1 MSASTA
7 SITANQR
14 PITRRRAAEQNISAI
29 GSDLAAAAVVT
40 ESENREDRLTAGNTG
55 AAVLRNAT
63 KAQAQIP
70 TRKGAPSRKQ
80 ARARWLTVIRILTR
94 ILALMV
100 VSLGFVQMA
109 RWVVMNSDRDA
120 KDIAAISGDFEGK
133 FSEMEKFVKT
143 TMKAMQIQLHVVDQ
157 KFEDGISTVR
167 KEFDEKIEK
176 KGDELDLM
184 LKALGARNDVFEK
197 FMDEYG
203 SKNLLSKEEF
213 GDFFEKFKT
222 DRNKGSA
229 GDFSEVSLDDVKNYA
244 REIVEK
250 EIEKHASDGLGMVD
264 FALASGGAKV
274 VRHSEPYGG
283 VGLGTSASW
292 FKSRNTVSAEAENMI
307 QPSFGE
313 PGRCFPLKGQNGFVE
328 IRLRTAIIP
337 EAVTLE
343 HVHKSVAYDRSSAPK
358 HCRVSGWMQGEYS
371 SDLEVHSSKMIL
383 LAEFAY
389 DLEKSNAQ
397 TFEVKADTSNLVDTI
412 RLDVTSN
419 HGSAL
424 YTCIYR
430 LRVHGRE
437 LLHNPNSALEIRA

>member
-14 PITRRRAAEQNISAI
+14 PITRRRAAEQSISAM
-29 GSDLAAAAVVT
+29 GSDFAAAAVVT
-40 ESENREDRLTAGNTG
+40 ESEKREDRLTAGNTG
-55 AAVLRNAT
+55 AVVLRDAT
-63 KAQAQIP
+63 RAQTQIP
-70 TRKGAPSRKQ
+70 TRKVAPSRKQ
-80 ARARWLTVIRILTR
+80 ARARWLSVIRILTR

-100 VSLGFVQMA
+100 VSLGFVQMS
-109 RWVVMNSDRDA
+109 RWVVMNSGGDV

-133 FSEMEKFVKT
+133 LSEMEKFVKT
-143 TMKAMQIQLHVVDQ
+143 TMKAMQIQFHVVDQ
-157 KFEDGISTVR
+157 KLEDGISTVR
-167 KEFDEKIEK
+167 KDLDKKIEQ
-176 KGDELDLM
+176 KGDELDLV

-203 SKNLLSKEEF
+203 SKSLLSKEEF
-213 GDFFEKFKT
+213 GDFFEKFKSA
-222 DRNKGSA
+222 RGSA
-229 GDFSEVSLDDVKNYA
+229 GDFNEVSLDDVKNYA

-250 EIEKHASDGLGMVD
+250 EIQRHASDGLGMMD
-264 FALASGGAKV
+264 FASASGGAKV
-274 VRHSEPYGG
+274 VRHSEPYGA
-283 VGLGTSASW
+283 VGLGTSSSW
-292 FKSRNTVSAEAENMI
+292 FMNRNRVSAEAEKMI
-307 QPSFGE
+307 KPSFGE
-313 PGRCFPLKGQNGFVE
+313 PGHCFPLKGQNGFVE

-371 SDLEVHSSKMIL
+371 SHMEVHSSKMIL
-383 LAEFAY
+383 LAEFVY

-397 TFEVKADTSNLVDTI
+397 TFNVTAATSNPVDTI
-412 RLDVTSN
+412 RFDVTSN
-419 HGSAL
+419 QGSAS

-437 LLHNPNSALEIRA
+437 LVHDPNSALEIRA